1 MAAMIVSMMRKMP
14 KGCRPSQSFVS
25 MTAVSFPTDFQKYSK
40 LITYEYQERW
50 LGERLGAESQLTKEL
65 PQGAGRSVQAALL

>member
-1 MAAMIVSMMRKMP
+1 MAAMIVSMMP
-14 KGCRPSQSFVS
+14 KGCRPSQSF
-25 MTAVSFPTDFQKYSK
+25 VSFPTDFQKYSK